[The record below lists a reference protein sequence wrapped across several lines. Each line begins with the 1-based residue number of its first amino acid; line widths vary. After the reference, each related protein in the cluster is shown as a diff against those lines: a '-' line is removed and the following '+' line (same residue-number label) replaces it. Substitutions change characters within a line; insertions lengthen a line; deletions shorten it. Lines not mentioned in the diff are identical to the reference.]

1 MLQCFA
7 PAADMV
13 VSSPNGLEDRLM
25 HGQPGSAPLVRKAHR
40 NHCLMERPARL
51 VHESIG
57 EDKPL
62 WLDNL
67 LIYAA
72 LSLYDPVVFVRREL
86 PATSALLGDGM
97 PVDKLRKYPGR
108 PHGYRPGS

>member
-13 VSSPNGLEDRLM
+13 VSSRNGLEDRLM

-86 PATSALLGDGM
+86 PATSLLREARTILGINGM

-108 PHGYRPGS
+108 P